1 MDQVLN
7 FEFSHC
13 QQVLVLENMRENFR
27 EILDFLL
34 SSFIFF
40 VGISLLW
47 INFVFENRNEF
58 SLIDMESASEFV
70 A

>member
-27 EILDFLL
+27 ELLDFLL

-40 VGISLLW
+40 VGIGLLW
-47 INFVFENRNEF
+47 INFVFENGNE
-58 SLIDMESASEFV
+58 LCLVNLESASEFV